1 MSDPGSD
8 HYLAIIDWSTNT
20 VWDMFYAIKQPDG
33 SWMSAT
39 GMKYSLNGPGV
50 FRTEDLNVENGES
63 VHFHGPGR
71 AAGVPIIA
79 GYQKLEKE

>member
-1 MSDPGSD
+1 MGKNSMQSVPIPDEAMSDPGTD
-8 HYLAIIDWSTNT
+8 HHLAIIDWSTNT

-50 FRTEDLNVENGES
+50 FQNRRS
-63 VHFHGPGR
+63 KR
-71 AAGVPIIA
+71 
-79 GYQKLEKE
+79 